1 MMRYK
6 LWYVVSTLLL
16 VLAACSNEDTVITK
30 SGGKLSRVSM
40 DFPASYNVD
49 NIKYFYFENGELG
62 SSGSVQ
68 PTGTDLKLPLE
79 GTDTLYVI
87 ANEGNKTSSFV
98 GSGMTEEAWQDATID
113 LDESQKPLNF
123 IIGKVAVEDN
133 VAEYSA
139 VMKRGVA
146 RFDVTYAFPGTKVRS
161 LTLKGMAGKSYLIEK
176 VPFSVPSD
184 VENIDLKV
192 EGEAITGEDQT
203 GVIYAY
209 EQINP
214 EATVEIEMSDGKVH
228 SAKLPEQILR
238 NKVYTLQIGRDG
250 SLHSI
255 TVDEWT
261 KEEDEILA
269 PDRESFIT
277 VNEKLSVLNDR
288 ATILPDARGVSV
300 SYLSGTF
307 DLALNCGEELE
318 YVDGGNGVIEVTPVN
333 PEASSLAERNVFRI
347 AKKLLAPNA
356 PQQEAKL
363 QFRRKG
369 LSEVYD
375 EDCLT
380 VVLEKNDDTL
390 EGMLDFN
397 NETYGYDFGRY
408 IDGTLGTYT
417 VGEGKTMALE
427 VSESN
432 PWIRLVRSDE
442 NRNSYIIQAGWKP
455 NDPEADGREQSAKLI
470 ITDRNGNK
478 QEYTIKR
485 RNFGLPVVYVAGN
498 WWCKYNLKGT
508 ANDFNDQILASAD
521 PVKEGSLL
529 DYLKDCSLEELK
541 AVMGDQYQG
550 GNLEGLPLTLS
561 DGKFEYSGFKSSV
574 SVNINTQGKEM
585 APPGYEIPS
594 QNDFRRLVNSNDA
607 KLGYD
612 PAVYNNNLNG
622 DDSFRLNYNHGNRS
636 VSIDDV
642 AYGKVGFYD
651 FCEEASASDNSKHVV
666 LFGWG
671 HQWEAG
677 TGKISSDDFIFAVNN
692 GTSTAWMMEGWFVD
706 MRGNWFK
713 TVTQNNVK
721 SRTIR
726 CKKSPVEYIYQ

>member
-79 GTDTLYVI
+79 GTGTLYVI

-214 EATVEIEMSDGKVH
+214 EATVEIEMADGKVH

-261 KEEDEILA
+261 KEEDEILT

-369 LSEVYD
+369 FSEVYD

-432 PWIRLVRSDE
+432 PWIRLVRSEE

-642 AYGKVGFYD
+642 TYGKVGFYD

-692 GTSTAWMMEGWFVD
+692 GTSTVWMMEGWFVD

>member
-79 GTDTLYVI
+79 GTGTLYVI
-87 ANEGNKTSSFV
+87 ANEGNKTFSFV

-146 RFDVTYAFPGTKVRS
+146 RFDVTYAFPGTEVRS

-184 VENIDLKV
+184 VENVDLKV

-261 KEEDEILA
+261 KEEDEILT

-369 LSEVYD
+369 FSEVYD

-612 PAVYNNNLNG
+612 PAVYNNNLSG

-642 AYGKVGFYD
+642 TYGKVGFYD

-692 GTSTAWMMEGWFVD
+692 GTSTVWMMEGWFVD

-713 TVTQNNVK
+713 TLVQNNVK

>member
-79 GTDTLYVI
+79 GTGTLYVI

-98 GSGMTEEAWQDATID
+98 GSGMTEEVWQDATID

-214 EATVEIEMSDGKVH
+214 EATVEIEMADGKVH

-369 LSEVYD
+369 FSEVYD

-432 PWIRLVRSDE
+432 PWIRLVRSEE

-574 SVNINTQGKEM
+574 SVNINAQGKQM
-585 APPGYEIPS
+585 VPSGYEMPS
-594 QNDFRRLVNSNDA
+594 DNDFRRLVNSNDA

-612 PAVYNNNLNG
+612 PAVYNNNLSG
-622 DDSFRLNYNHGNRS
+622 DDSFRLNYKHGNRS
-636 VSIDDV
+636 ISIDNV

-677 TGKISSDDFIFAVNN
+677 TGKISTDDIIFATNTGN
-692 GTSTAWMMEGWFVD
+692 SNSWMMEGWFD
-706 MRGNWFK
+706 SMIGNWFK
-713 TVTQNNVK
+713 RTGQNNVK

>member
-1 MMRYK
+1 MRYK
-6 LWYVVSTLLL
+6 LLYAVFSLLL
-16 VLAACSNEDTVITK
+16 VLVACSSEDAVVNKENGKMSRVLLNIPTSEQLESVK
-30 SGGKLSRVSM
+30 YLFFKDGKLNNTASVS
-40 DFPASYNVD
+40 
-49 NIKYFYFENGELG
+49 
-62 SSGSVQ
+62 
-68 PTGTDLKLPLE
+68 PTGGELKLPLE
-79 GTDTLYVI
+79 GAGNLYLVV
-87 ANEGNKTSSFV
+87 NEGGKLSFSA

-133 VAEYSA
+133 IAEYSA

-146 RFDVTYAFPGTKVRS
+146 RFDVTYAFPGTEVRS

-214 EATVEIEMSDGKVH
+214 EATVEIEMADGKVH

-369 LSEVYD
+369 FSEVYD

-432 PWIRLVRSDE
+432 PWIRLVRSEE

-612 PAVYNNNLNG
+612 PAVYNNNLSG

-642 AYGKVGFYD
+642 TYGKVGFYD

>member
-79 GTDTLYVI
+79 GTGTLYVI

-146 RFDVTYAFPGTKVRS
+146 RFDVTYAFPGTEVRS

-184 VENIDLKV
+184 VENVDLKV

-214 EATVEIEMSDGKVH
+214 EATVEIEMADGKVH

-318 YVDGGNGVIEVTPVN
+318 YVNGGNNWVEITPVN

-369 LSEVYD
+369 FSEVYD

-397 NETYGYDFGRY
+397 NENYECDFGRY

-642 AYGKVGFYD
+642 TYGKVGFYD

-692 GTSTAWMMEGWFVD
+692 GISTVWMMEGWFVD

>member
-184 VENIDLKV
+184 VENVDLKV

>member
-79 GTDTLYVI
+79 GTGTLYVI

-146 RFDVTYAFPGTKVRS
+146 RFDVTYAFPGTEVRS

-277 VNEKLSVLNDR
+277 VNGKLSVLNDR

-318 YVDGGNGVIEVTPVN
+318 YVDGGNGAIEVTPVN

-369 LSEVYD
+369 FSEVYD

-397 NETYGYDFGRY
+397 NENYECDFGRY

-432 PWIRLVRSDE
+432 PWIRLVRSEE

-612 PAVYNNNLNG
+612 PAVYNNNLSG

-692 GTSTAWMMEGWFVD
+692 GTSTVWMMEGWFVD

-713 TVTQNNVK
+713 TLVQNNVK

>member
-79 GTDTLYVI
+79 GTGTLYVI

-139 VMKRGVA
+139 IMKRGVA

-184 VENIDLKV
+184 VENVDLKV

-261 KEEDEILA
+261 KEEDEILT

-369 LSEVYD
+369 FSEVYD

-432 PWIRLVRSDE
+432 PWIRLVRSEE

-612 PAVYNNNLNG
+612 PAVYNNNLSG

-642 AYGKVGFYD
+642 TYGKVGFYD

-692 GTSTAWMMEGWFVD
+692 GTSTVWMMEGWFVD

>member
-6 LWYVVSTLLL
+6 LWYVVSILLL

-79 GTDTLYVI
+79 GTGTLYVI

-98 GSGMTEEAWQDATID
+98 GSGMTEEVWQDATID

-123 IIGKVAVEDN
+123 IIGKVAVKDD

-146 RFDVTYAFPGTKVRS
+146 RFDVTYAFPGTEVRS

-184 VENIDLKV
+184 VENVDLKV

-318 YVDGGNGVIEVTPVN
+318 YVDGGNGAIEVTPVN

-347 AKKLLAPNA
+347 AKKLFAPNA

-369 LSEVYD
+369 FSEVYD

-432 PWIRLVRSDE
+432 PWIRLVRSEE

-485 RNFGLPVVYVAGN
+485 RNFGLPVILLN
-498 WWCKYNLKGT
+498 DIWWCKFNAIG
-508 ANDFNDQILASAD
+508 NSRDFND
-521 PVKEGSLL
+521 
-529 DYLKDCSLEELK
+529 
-541 AVMGDQYQG
+541 
-550 GNLEGLPLTLS
+550 
-561 DGKFEYSGFKSSV
+561 
-574 SVNINTQGKEM
+574 
-585 APPGYEIPS
+585 
-594 QNDFRRLVNSNDA
+594 
-607 KLGYD
+607 
-612 PAVYNNNLNG
+612 
-622 DDSFRLNYNHGNRS
+622 
-636 VSIDDV
+636 
-642 AYGKVGFYD
+642 
-651 FCEEASASDNSKHVV
+651 
-666 LFGWG
+666 
-671 HQWEAG
+671 
-677 TGKISSDDFIFAVNN
+677 
-692 GTSTAWMMEGWFVD
+692 
-706 MRGNWFK
+706 
-713 TVTQNNVK
+713 
-721 SRTIR
+721 
-726 CKKSPVEYIYQ
+726 